1 MWLVFLGGNC
11 CRYTKRTHHQF
22 PLMLMVVNVI
32 CYASLPVY
40 QYTLFFF
47 FSVQLEEIT
56 HGCYSTL
63 LSHCSVLNCVVH
75 LLYTGIELCVL
86 WSNHFVYLLVSG
98 YGFCYS
104 SVFMTFL
111 ALVFLV
117 TSQLIINELGFGSG
131 ALWLSGCRSFL
142 LSFLL

>member
-1 MWLVFLGGNC
+1 MHPFQFTN
-11 CRYTKRTHHQF
+11 TH
-22 PLMLMVVNVI
+22 
-32 CYASLPVY
+32 
-40 QYTLFFF
+40 FFF

-104 SVFMTFL
+104 FVFMTFL